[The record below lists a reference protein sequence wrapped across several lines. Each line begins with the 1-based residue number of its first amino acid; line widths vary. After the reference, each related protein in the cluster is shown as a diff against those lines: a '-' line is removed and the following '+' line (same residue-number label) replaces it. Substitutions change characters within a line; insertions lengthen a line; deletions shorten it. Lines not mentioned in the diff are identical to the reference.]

1 MQDTYSNDQL
11 AAYGQ
16 RLAARLCD
24 QYFAAQPVGA
34 TLDGPAVLRL
44 APVRQLNLYVVQ
56 QLLAQWTQEMA
67 RLRSPYFDYED
78 PAVRQALTQLMN
90 LLSRR
95 IRLTR
100 ATYEPLLAQAAADTL
115 RTALDPLAIFGS
127 KLLPAEQP
135 SATPAQLRDALRYV
149 DVNKPLFQ
157 EFIDSL
163 PGELAQEREFLLNRF
178 RLYRDAHFKD
188 VQPLGALLADLSAVL
203 PITESELRAAP
214 TAAAPAP
221 VSSPAP
227 AAVPTPV
234 AEAAPLSVPAP
245 ASAASPAPV
254 AEAPAP
260 AALPVAA
267 PPTPEPIPVAAAPAP
282 VAAAVPVSPPETVQ
296 QAVPVVAPHPAPE
309 PEPEAQPF
317 ARSVPPAPAAPVPP
331 PEAGE
336 KPRPLAAAAPATPTL
351 ADKLAAS
358 ARSSTLNEKLAST
371 TAPAAHAT
379 LAEAQPKVESLRS
392 AISINQRF
400 SFINELFNGE
410 NMEYHAA
417 VEHLDSLPTADAA
430 KRYVTEDLAQRY
442 QWVRKDEHI
451 TKLLRLIDRKFA

>member
-11 AAYGQ
+11 QAYGR

-24 QYFAAQPVGA
+24 QYFATQPVGA

-100 ATYEPLLAQAAADTL
+100 ATYEPLLAQAVADTL
-115 RTALDPLAIFGS
+115 RTALDPVTTFEN
-127 KLLPAEQP
+127 KLLPSDQL

-149 DVNKPLFQ
+149 DINKPLFQ
-157 EFIDSL
+157 DFIDSL
-163 PGELAQEREFLLNRF
+163 PADLAQDREFLLSRF
-178 RLYRDAHFKD
+178 RLYRDAHFKEQ
-188 VQPLGALLADLSAVL
+188 QPLATLLTELNAVL
-203 PITESELRAAP
+203 PVQETDLRKGL
-214 TAAAPAP
+214 AP
-221 VSSPAP
+221 VSEPLATAAQAPVPASPSAPITPSIAP
-227 AAVPTPV
+227 AAVSVSEATPAAPTPAVTAAPVVAVPV
-234 AEAAPLSVPAP
+234 AEAKPVIEVEEPAVPAVP
-245 ASAASPAPV
+245 AASA
-254 AEAPAP
+254 
-260 AALPVAA
+260 
-267 PPTPEPIPVAAAPAP
+267 T
-282 VAAAVPVSPPETVQ
+282 
-296 QAVPVVAPHPAPE
+296 PVVAVAAEPAVPSPSPAPE
-309 PEPEAQPF
+309 P
-317 ARSVPPAPAAPVPP
+317 VPAERP
-331 PEAGE
+331 
-336 KPRPLAAAAPATPTL
+336 KPLAATVAPASTL
-351 ADKLAAS
+351 ADKLAAT
-358 ARSSTLNEKLAST
+358 AGPTSTLNEKLASS
-371 TAPAAHAT
+371 TAPHPI

-417 VEHLDSLPTADAA
+417 VEHLDALPSADAA

-442 QWVRKDEHI
+442 QWVRKEEHVN
-451 TKLLRLIDRKFA
+451 KLLRLIDRKFA

>member
-11 AAYGQ
+11 TAYGS

-34 TLDGPAVLRL
+34 TLDGPAVLKL

-56 QLLAQWTQEMA
+56 QLLARWTGEMA

-95 IRLTR
+95 IRLSR
-100 ATYEPLLAQAAADTL
+100 DAYEPLLAAAAADTL
-115 RTALDPLAIFGS
+115 RTALDPLAVFES
-127 KLLPAEQP
+127 KLLPADQA

-149 DVNKPLFQ
+149 DVNKALFQ
-157 EFIDSL
+157 DFIDSL
-163 PGELAQEREFLLNRF
+163 PADLAQDREFLLNRF
-178 RLYRDAHFKD
+178 RLYRDAYYKD
-188 VQPLGALLADLSAVL
+188 MQPLGALLDELR
-203 PITESELRAAP
+203 PIVPISEAELRAAP
-214 TAAAPAP
+214 TPAAAP
-221 VSSPAP
+221 VAP
-227 AAVPTPV
+227 AAPAAIAPEPAAPPAPVEMPATPAPV
-234 AEAAPLSVPAP
+234 AAEALAPEPQPVAPAAPVAAP
-245 ASAASPAPV
+245 AVAATLEPAPV
-254 AEAPAP
+254 AETPAVVVPAP
-260 AALPVAA
+260 AVAPAAVVEPAVAAEPVAA
-267 PPTPEPIPVAAAPAP
+267 
-282 VAAAVPVSPPETVQ
+282 
-296 QAVPVVAPHPAPE
+296 
-309 PEPEAQPF
+309 
-317 ARSVPPAPAAPVPP
+317 
-331 PEAGE
+331 E
-336 KPRPLAAAAPATPTL
+336 KTKPLAATSPAAPTL
-351 ADKLAAS
+351 ADRLAAT
-358 ARSSTLNEKLAST
+358 ATTGTLNEKLAST
-371 TAPAAHAT
+371 TAPAAT

-417 VEHLDSLPTADAA
+417 VEHLDALPSAEAA

-442 QWVRKDEHI
+442 QWTRKDEHI